1 MNGQRSGKL
10 LHPLGAPLRVGS
22 VGAVAQASIDHQPA
36 VRQPPGHEP
45 FLFQGRGGRF
55 LSHLEAVGP
64 DMDNWRAWLED
75 YTLADVAGLDN
86 AEGLIDD
93 LRDLGE
99 DGSDGELGMDST
111 LAEIL
116 DYDVI
121 QTRRQTLQD

>member
-1 MNGQRSGKL
+1 
-10 LHPLGAPLRVGS
+10 
-22 VGAVAQASIDHQPA
+22 
-36 VRQPPGHEP
+36 
-45 FLFQGRGGRF
+45 
-55 LSHLEAVGP
+55 
-64 DMDNWRAWLED
+64 MDNWRAWLED

-121 QTRRQTLQD
+121 QTRRQTLRDQGHRLIFNTGQTAGRFSQAAMRFDTHLNRP